1 MNEFMLHSVNSGM
14 RNERRD
20 GWMDGWRGSVSIA
33 TTAKLIETLGK
44 STVGGKEY
52 EHSDV
57 IGYVLS
63 H

>member
-1 MNEFMLHSVNSGM
+1 
-14 RNERRD
+14 
-20 GWMDGWRGSVSIA
+20 MDGWRGSVSIA

-57 IGYVLS
+57 IGYDLS